1 MNAPCEKWKDQLLE
15 AALTGARPKDLE
27 LHLRDCKGCAAEL
40 QELGAIRARQD
51 SLLPLL
57 VRGSQPSP
65 DFRARVLTAAEAHS
79 EQKRAPR
86 WRVWALAGATLAAA
100 VVLMVE
106 RGAVRND
113 GAEELAAAQKL
124 AEWRAPSD
132 SLLKTPGEEILKGT
146 PKLGEPYLR
155 VPVNKPANEPVE
167 RD

>member
-1 MNAPCEKWKDQLLE
+1 MTNVCAKWKDQLLE
-15 AALTGARPKDLE
+15 VALTGARPKDFE
-27 LHLRDCKGCAAEL
+27 MHLRDCMGCAAEL
-40 QELGAIRARQD
+40 RELEEVRARQD

-65 DFRARVLTAAEAHS
+65 GFRARVLVAAEV
-79 EQKRAPR
+79 EGERKRAPR
-86 WRVWALAGATLAAA
+86 WRVWALVGVAAAAA
-100 VVLMVE
+100 VVLMVQ

-113 GAEELAAAQKL
+113 EAEELAAAQKL

-146 PKLGEPYLR
+146 PKLGESYLR
-155 VPVNKPANEPVE
+155 VPVNKPVNEPVE